1 MEKSKLSLLLQYSS
15 FIECTAW
22 RYVALAAVSASLA
35 SDRFGSREFC
45 EEDERAFTRLELSS
59 SLDLADLVS
68 ILCFGLILTA
78 APSCIVLLLAEAAAD
93 KTELVDWSRMEM
105 EEGESA
111 FDQVSLILWRLSAK
125 RVL

>member
-1 MEKSKLSLLLQYSS
+1 MLPTFRDWTLLLDADLRDLTALKSLLGLEPSVEKSKLSLLLQYSS

-45 EEDERAFTRLELSS
+45 EEDERAFTRLEHSS

-68 ILCFGLILTA
+68 ILCFGLILIPRA
-78 APSCIVLLLAEAAAD
+78 
-93 KTELVDWSRMEM
+93 
-105 EEGESA
+105 
-111 FDQVSLILWRLSAK
+111 
-125 RVL
+125 